1 MFCGRHGLPKTGHR
15 AFAAATLALKLGGV
29 SKHLSA
35 IHTHALDFW
44 MARASVVVIVALQ
57 LLLVNRLTIG
67 PRWLAPAAELALL
80 IPLSIE
86 TAWAQ
91 DMVVKATSDH
101 HWHMISRRRRM
112 IRALA
117 VVMTGII
124 SLMNLGSLVMLVGA
138 LLGGSAGADGK
149 TLLVDALDIWAIN
162 VIAFALWYWSM
173 DHGGPAARGV
183 SCRTMIDFCFPQL
196 TMEGE
201 EAREWSPGFV
211 DYLFLSYTNATA
223 FSPTD
228 TMPLTQ
234 RAKLLMMVQ
243 SAISL
248 LTIALVAA
256 RAVNILS

>member
-1 MFCGRHGLPKTGHR
+1 
-15 AFAAATLALKLGGV
+15 V

-44 MARASVVVIVALQ
+44 MARASVVVIVGLQ

-67 PRWLAPAAELALL
+67 PRWFAPVAELALL
-80 IPLSIE
+80 IPLSIV

-91 DMVVKATSDH
+91 DMVVKANSDH
-101 HWHMISRRRRM
+101 HWHMIARRRRM
-112 IRALA
+112 IRILA
-117 VVMTGII
+117 VVMTGLI
-124 SLMNLGSLVMLVGA
+124 SLINMGSLAMLVSA
-138 LLGGSAGADGK
+138 LLGTGTPDASDGK

-183 SCRTMIDFCFPQL
+183 SCRTMIDFLFPQL
-196 TMEGE
+196 TMDSE
-201 EAREWSPGFV
+201 EAKEWSPGFV

-228 TMPLTQ
+228 TLPLTA
-234 RAKLLMMVQ
+234 RAKALMMTQ

>member
-1 MFCGRHGLPKTGHR
+1 M
-15 AFAAATLALKLGGV
+15 
-29 SKHLSA
+29 SKHLAA

-44 MARASVVVIVALQ
+44 MARTSVVVIVGLQ

-80 IPLSIE
+80 IPLSIV

-101 HWHMISRRRRM
+101 HWHMIARRRRM

-117 VVMTGII
+117 VVMTGLI
-124 SLMNLGSLVMLVGA
+124 SLINMGSLAMLVGA
-138 LLGGSAGADGK
+138 LLGTGITDATDGK

-173 DHGGPAARGV
+173 DHGGPAARGL
-183 SCRTMIDFCFPQL
+183 SCRTMIDFLFPQL
-196 TMEGE
+196 TMDSE
-201 EAREWSPGFV
+201 EAKLWSPGFV

-228 TMPLTQ
+228 TLPLTA
-234 RAKLLMMVQ
+234 RAKALMMVQ

>member
-1 MFCGRHGLPKTGHR
+1 M
-15 AFAAATLALKLGGV
+15 
-29 SKHLSA
+29 SKPLSA

-44 MARASVVVIVALQ
+44 MARASVVVIVGLQ
-57 LLLVNRLTIG
+57 LLLVNPLTIG
-67 PRWLAPAAELALL
+67 PRWLAPATEIALL
-80 IPLSIE
+80 VPLSIA

-91 DMVVKATSDH
+91 DQVVRATSDH
-101 HWHMISRRRRM
+101 HWHMIAKRRRM

-117 VVMTGII
+117 VLMTALI
-124 SLMNLGSLVMLVGA
+124 SLMNLGSLIMLVGA
-138 LLGGSAGADGK
+138 LLGGTAGNNGK

-162 VIAFALWYWSM
+162 VVAFALWYWSM
-173 DHGGPAARGV
+173 DHGGPAARGI
-183 SCRTMIDFCFPQL
+183 SQRTVTDFLFPQM
-196 TMEGE
+196 TMEPQSE
-201 EAREWSPGFV
+201 EDWSPGFV

-228 TMPLTQ
+228 TMPLTS
-234 RAKLLMMVQ
+234 RAKMLMMAQ

>member
-1 MFCGRHGLPKTGHR
+1 
-15 AFAAATLALKLGGV
+15 V
-29 SKHLSA
+29 SKPLSA

-44 MARASVVVIVALQ
+44 MARASVVVIVGLQ
-57 LLLVNRLTIG
+57 LLLVNRLTLG

-80 IPLSIE
+80 IPLSIV

-101 HWHMISRRRRM
+101 HWHMIARRRRM

-117 VVMTGII
+117 VVMTGLI
-124 SLMNLGSLVMLVGA
+124 SLINMGSLAMLVGA
-138 LLGGSAGADGK
+138 LLGSGTPDATNGK
-149 TLLVDALDIWAIN
+149 TLLIDALDIWAIN

-173 DHGGPAARGV
+173 DHGGPAARGL
-183 SCRTMIDFCFPQL
+183 SCRTMIDFLFPQL
-196 TMEGE
+196 TMESE
-201 EAREWSPGFV
+201 EAKTWSPGFV

-228 TMPLTQ
+228 TLPLTA
-234 RAKLLMMVQ
+234 RAKALMMVQ

>member
-1 MFCGRHGLPKTGHR
+1 
-15 AFAAATLALKLGGV
+15 V

-80 IPLSIE
+80 IPLSIA

-228 TMPLTQ
+228 TLPLTA
-234 RAKLLMMVQ
+234 RAKLLMMIQ

-248 LTIALVAA
+248 LTIAFVAA

>member
-1 MFCGRHGLPKTGHR
+1 M
-15 AFAAATLALKLGGV
+15 

-44 MARASVVVIVALQ
+44 MARASVVVIVGLQ

-80 IPLSIE
+80 IPLSIV

-91 DMVVKATSDH
+91 DMVVKASSDH
-101 HWHMISRRRRM
+101 HWHMIARRRRM
-112 IRALA
+112 IRTLA
-117 VVMTGII
+117 VVMTAVI
-124 SLMNLGSLVMLVGA
+124 SLMNLASLVMLVTA
-138 LLGGSAGADGK
+138 LLGGSETNGR

-183 SCRTMIDFCFPQL
+183 SCRTMIDFLFPQL
-196 TMEGE
+196 GMEGE

-228 TMPLTQ
+228 TLPLTA

-256 RAVNILS
+256 RAVNILA

>member
-1 MFCGRHGLPKTGHR
+1 M
-15 AFAAATLALKLGGV
+15 
-29 SKHLSA
+29 SKPLSA

-44 MARASVVVIVALQ
+44 MARASVVVIVGLQ

-67 PRWLAPAAELALL
+67 PRWLAPAAEIILL
-80 IPLSIE
+80 IPLSVA

-91 DMVVKATSDH
+91 DQVVRATQDH
-101 HWHMISRRRRM
+101 HWHMIAKRRRM

-117 VVMTGII
+117 VLLTAFI
-124 SLMNLGSLVMLVGA
+124 SLMNLGSLIMLVGA
-138 LLGGSAGADGK
+138 LLGGTGENNGK

-162 VIAFALWYWSM
+162 VVAFALWYWSM
-173 DHGGPAARGV
+173 DHGGPAARGISQRSV
-183 SCRTMIDFCFPQL
+183 ADFLFPPM
-196 TMEGE
+196 TMERPGE
-201 EAREWSPGFV
+201 EEWSPGFI

-228 TMPLTQ
+228 TMPLTS
-234 RAKLLMMVQ
+234 RAKALMMAQ